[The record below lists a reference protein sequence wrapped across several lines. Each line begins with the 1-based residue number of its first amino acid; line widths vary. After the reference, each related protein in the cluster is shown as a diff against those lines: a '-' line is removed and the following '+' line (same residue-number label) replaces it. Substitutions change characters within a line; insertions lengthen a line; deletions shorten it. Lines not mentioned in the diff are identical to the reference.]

1 MAMAGFTLPG
11 GLGRALRHRDLR
23 LYLLANLQSN
33 ICTWAARLA
42 TGWLTWHLT
51 QSTSWLGIMVFA
63 ELAPM
68 VLFAPI
74 GGATVDRHGAIRCSR
89 ISQLSLMVIA
99 IGPTLLTFTDLIT
112 PYWMM
117 VFAVMQGTVAAMN
130 NPAHLSMLGDVVP
143 PEDMR
148 PAVTL
153 QAGIVQTSR
162 FLGPVVAG
170 LIIPWGG
177 PAWVFLLSAVSF
189 GLYWVLLLPIR
200 GSEIERGERRGLGN
214 EFMDGVRYARG
225 NAIIGSVLVFSTILA
240 VLIRPVIDLFPAFS
254 DRIFARGA
262 GGLSILLAAMG
273 VGSIL
278 GVVVMALRERASGLD
293 KIFTVSSATS
303 AVLLGTFAFTTQF
316 WLAVA
321 VVFLFGFSNNIS
333 GICGQTLVQA
343 EVAPAMRAR
352 ILSMLGLTFRAV
364 PAIGALIMGFAAE
377 RFGLAAPIVTAS
389 ILCLCAWPL
398 LSAKLRRAGAAVE
411 IRA

>member
-1 MAMAGFTLPG
+1 MAGFTLPG
-11 GLGRALRHRDLR
+11 GLGRALRHRNLR
-23 LYLLANLQSN
+23 LYLIANLQSN
-33 ICTWAARLA
+33 VCTWAARLA

-68 VLFAPI
+68 VLFAPL
-74 GGATVDRHGAIRCSR
+74 GGATVDRHGAVRCSR
-89 ISQLSLMVIA
+89 ISQLSLTAIA
-99 IGPTLLTFTDLIT
+99 LGPTILTFTDLIT

-117 VFAVMQGTVAAMN
+117 VFAVMQGMVAAMN
-130 NPAHLSMLGDVVP
+130 NPAHLAMLGDVVP

-177 PAWVFLLSAVSF
+177 PAWVFLLSAF
-189 GLYWVLLLPIR
+189 GFAVYWLLLLPIKANT
-200 GSEIERGERRGLGN
+200 IERGERRGLGS
-214 EFMDGVRYARG
+214 EFMDGVRYARS
-225 NAIIGSVLVFSTILA
+225 NAIIASVLVFSAILA

-254 DRIFARGA
+254 DRVFARGA
-262 GGLSILLAAMG
+262 GGLSMLLAAMG
-273 VGSIL
+273 IGSIL
-278 GVVVMALRERASGLD
+278 GVIVMALRERASGLE

-303 AVLLGTFAFTTQF
+303 ALLLAVFAFTSNF
-316 WLAVA
+316 WIAVG
-321 VVFLFGFSNNIS
+321 VVGLFGFSNNIS

-364 PAIGALIMGFAAE
+364 PAIGALVMGFAAE
-377 RFGLAAPIVTAS
+377 RFGLAAPIVTAA
-389 ILCLCAWPL
+389 ILCLIAWPP
-398 LSAKLRRAGAAVE
+398 LSAKLRRAGAAAE
-411 IRA
+411 LPA